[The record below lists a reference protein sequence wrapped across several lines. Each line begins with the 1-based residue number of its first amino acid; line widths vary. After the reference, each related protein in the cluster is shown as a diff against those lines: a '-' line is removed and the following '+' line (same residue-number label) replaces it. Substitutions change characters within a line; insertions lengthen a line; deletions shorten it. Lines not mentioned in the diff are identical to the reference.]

1 LSEIQKMKIAEL
13 STTLFTLQNRRQR
26 EMTDLKR
33 RWQCLTNRFG
43 QGLVLTVIILAS
55 SVSAQQSPENS
66 TPAIDPFAD
75 ELLQELGQYIDEP
88 EQFRFQAEV
97 EVDEVSPRGQK
108 IQYTS
113 NIEIAVRRPNRL
125 FVSQEGD
132 LQNRSLWFDGDRFI
146 LLDRDLNHYL
156 SVDTPNTLDEA
167 IPFLEDRGVTAPLAD
182 FLTGD
187 FYQGAIARVQT
198 GDYLGLHQVRG
209 QLCHHLAFT
218 QDNVDWQI
226 WIEDGYEIVPCKLIV
241 TYKNLPEAPQYTAY
255 FSDWNFSPR
264 LPDRLF
270 KFVVPDGASEIEFLP
285 QQ

>member
-1 LSEIQKMKIAEL
+1 MKIAEL
-13 STTLFTLQNRRQR
+13 STPLFTLQNRRQQ

-33 RWQCLTNRFG
+33 HFQCFTNSFG
-43 QGLVLTVIILAS
+43 QGLLVLTVVIL
-55 SVSAQQSPENS
+55 VSPVRAQQSPENP
-66 TPAIDPFAD
+66 TPAIDPLAD

-88 EQFRFQAEV
+88 EQFTFQAEV

-113 NIEIAVRRPNRL
+113 NFEIAVRRLNRL

-146 LLDRDLNHYL
+146 LLDRDLNNYL
-156 SVDTPNTLDEA
+156 YVDTPNTLDKA
-167 IPFLEDRGVTAPLAD
+167 IPFLEDRGFTAPLAD
-182 FLTGD
+182 FVTGN
-187 FYQGAIARVQT
+187 FYRGPIANVKT
-198 GDYLGLHQVRG
+198 GDYLGLHQVG
-209 QLCHHLAFT
+209 GKLCHHLAFT

-226 WIEDGYEIVPCKLIV
+226 WIEDGYEIVPCKLII

-270 KFVVPDGASEIEFLP
+270 RFVVPDDASEIKFLP
-285 QQ
+285 ER